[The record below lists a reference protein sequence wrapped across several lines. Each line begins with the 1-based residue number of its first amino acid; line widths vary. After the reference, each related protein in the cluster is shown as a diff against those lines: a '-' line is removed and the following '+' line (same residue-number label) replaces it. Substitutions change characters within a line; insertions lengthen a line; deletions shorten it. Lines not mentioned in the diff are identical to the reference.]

1 MSLCEINCEYGGYN
15 SEIKKSK
22 CECQVKLNLLLISEI
37 KINKDKLLNNFIN
50 IKNNTNI
57 KIIKCFKELFSK
69 DGLKKNIGNYSL
81 LSIILINIISN
92 IFY

>member
-50 IKNNTNI
+50 IKNNNNI
-57 KIIKCFKELFSK
+57 KIIKCFK
-69 DGLKKNIGNYSL
+69 
-81 LSIILINIISN
+81 
-92 IFY
+92 